1 MNIDKLDKEE
11 KKIKEYR
18 LTIEPVDGRFNP
30 LVKEYGYDPAVV
42 VCEAVILSIKAEAK
56 EETRMKLI
64 IDAVEQVGSGF
75 RSVKVEAVFDDDLT
89 E

>member
-1 MNIDKLDKEE
+1 MEE

-18 LTIEPVDGRFNP
+18 LTIEPADGRFNS
-30 LVKEYGYDPAVV
+30 LVKEYGYDPDEA
-42 VCEAVILSIKAEAK
+42 VCESVILSIKAEVK

-64 IDAVEQVGSGF
+64 IDAVGQVGSGF
-75 RSVKVEAVFDDDLT
+75 RSVKVEAVYDDDLT

>member
-1 MNIDKLDKEE
+1 MEE

-42 VCEAVILSIKAEAK
+42 VCESVIIHIKAEAK
-56 EETRMKLI
+56 EETRLRMAI
-64 IDAVEQVGSGF
+64 GAIGQVGSGF
-75 RSVKVEAVFDDDLT
+75 RSVKVEAVYDDDLT
-89 E
+89 D

>member
-1 MNIDKLDKEE
+1 MEE
-11 KKIKEYR
+11 KKVKEYR

-42 VCEAVILSIKAEAK
+42 VCETVIIHIKAEAK
-56 EETRMKLI
+56 EETRLMMAI
-64 IDAVEQVGSGF
+64 GAIGRVGSGF
-75 RSVKVEAVFDDDLT
+75 RSVKVEAVYDDDLT

>member
-1 MNIDKLDKEE
+1 MEE

-18 LTIEPVDGRFNP
+18 LTIEPADGRFNA
-30 LVKEYGYDPAVV
+30 LAREYGYDPDEA

-56 EETRMKLI
+56 DETRMKLI
-64 IDAVEQVGSGF
+64 IDAVGQVGSGF
-75 RSVKVEAVFDDDLT
+75 RSVKVEAVYDDDLT